1 MLGVKKRNAMPRQF
15 SSFLSILVLGAIFIA
30 IFSCSS
36 TDNREKEIA
45 QISVSVEFDRFDRK
59 FFNATEKEFFSLKSD
74 YPYLFPAQY
83 PDSIWL
89 KRQRDSLQVLLQ
101 GEIAKVFPDLDPFE
115 KQIRPLFQHIKY
127 YFPRAND
134 PEIVVLTNNVDYQNK
149 TVYTDSLV
157 LISLDT
163 FLGANNPLYGGI
175 PQYIVRDMDI
185 AYLGAHLADEF
196 AISVVPQPKDRTLLG
211 QIIYYGKKLYV
222 KDLLLP
228 YEKDEIKI
236 SYTTEELE
244 WVNDNERFIWQYFI
258 ENELL
263 YKTQTSFFQRFIEP
277 APFSKFYLE
286 IDNESPGKIGQWI
299 GWQIVRS
306 YAKKNPEM
314 TPQEILALPSRALFT
329 AANYKPA
336 K

>member
-1 MLGVKKRNAMPRQF
+1 MKHQKLSFFNFFLIFGV
-15 SSFLSILVLGAIFIA
+15 ILAIKGCD
-30 IFSCSS
+30 SL
-36 TDNREKEIA
+36 DNREAEIA
-45 QISVSVEFDRFDRK
+45 QIEVDVVFDRFDQK
-59 FFNATEKEFFSLKSD
+59 FFNAAPDEFYALKSQ
-74 YPYLFPAQY
+74 YPYLFPDQY
-83 PDSIWL
+83 HDSIWT
-89 KRQRDSLQVLLQ
+89 KRQKDSLQVILQ
-101 GEIAKVFPDLDPFE
+101 TEIAEVFPSLDPFE
-115 KQIRPLFQHIKY
+115 KQIRSLYQHIKY
-127 YFPRAND
+127 YFPRQLD
-134 PEIVVLTNNVDYQNK
+134 PPVIFLTNNVDYQNK

-163 FLGANNPLYGGI
+163 FLGAKNELYEGI
-175 PQYIVRDMDI
+175 PSYIVRDMDI

-196 AISVVPQPKDRTLLG
+196 AISVVPEPKDRTLLG
-211 QIIYYGKKLYV
+211 QMIYYGKKLYI

-228 YEKDEIKI
+228 NEKDEIKI
-236 SYTTEELE
+236 SYSSEEID
-244 WVNDNERFIWQYFI
+244 WVADNERFIWQYFI

-263 YKTQTSFFQRFIEP
+263 YKTQTSFFQRFMEP

-306 YAKKNPEM
+306 YAQKNPKM
-314 TPQEILALPSRALFT
+314 TPRQILNLTSRDLFT

>member
-15 SSFLSILVLGAIFIA
+15 FSFLSFLILGMTFLAIFA
-30 IFSCSS
+30 CSS

-45 QISVSVEFDRFDRK
+45 QLPVNVEFDRFDRK
-59 FFNATEKEFFSLKSD
+59 FFNATKEEFLGLKND

-101 GEIAKVFPDLDPFE
+101 GEIAKVFPNLDPFE
-115 KQIRPLFQHIKY
+115 EQIRPLFQHIKY

-134 PEIVVLTNNVDYQNK
+134 PKIVLLTNNVDYQNK

-163 FLGANNPLYGGI
+163 FLGAKNALYEGI
-175 PQYIVRDMDI
+175 PRYIVRDMDI

-196 AISVVPQPKDRTLLG
+196 ALTVVPEPQDRTLLA
-211 QIIYYGKKLYV
+211 QMVHYGKRYYI
-222 KDLLLP
+222 KDILLP
-228 YEKDEIKI
+228 KTSDEIKI
-236 SYTTEELE
+236 SYTQDELN
-244 WVNDNERFIWQYFI
+244 WVKENEQYIWQYFI

-263 YKTQTSFFQRFIEP
+263 YSTQSSYVQRFITP

-286 IDNESPGKIGQWI
+286 IDNESPGKVGQWL
-299 GWQIVRS
+299 GWQIVRA
-306 YAKKNPEM
+306 YAQKYPEKSI
-314 TPQEILALPSRALFT
+314 QEILATPAKQLFT
-329 AANYKPA
+329 AANYKPRR
-336 K
+336 